1 MPMFDFLNNTLQV
14 LQNVS
19 LLNNKV
25 NNKKYLHG
33 RNIDQKYISVRE
45 YMVYYI
51 LLSQQIPTYV

>member
-1 MPMFDFLNNTLQV
+1 MFDFLNSALQV
-14 LQNVS
+14 LHVY

-25 NNKKYLHG
+25 NNKKYLYG

-45 YMVYYI
+45 YMVYNI

>member
-1 MPMFDFLNNTLQV
+1 MFDFLNNTLQV

-45 YMVYYI
+45 YMVYYM
-51 LLSQQIPTYV
+51 LLSQQISAYV

>member
-1 MPMFDFLNNTLQV
+1 MFDFLNNTLEV

-25 NNKKYLHG
+25 NNKKCLYG

-45 YMVYYI
+45 YMVYNI